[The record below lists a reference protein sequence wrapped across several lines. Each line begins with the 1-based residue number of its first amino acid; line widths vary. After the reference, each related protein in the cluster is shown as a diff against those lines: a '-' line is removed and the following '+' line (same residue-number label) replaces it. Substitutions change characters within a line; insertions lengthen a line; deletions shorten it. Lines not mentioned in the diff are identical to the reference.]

1 MSLELVIIVI
11 ATCLLLQAFFAG
23 FEIALVSCDKIKM
36 KSLAE
41 GGSTRAKL
49 VLKSFLE
56 IERFISTSL
65 VGINLSLITS
75 TVILTF
81 YIQDTY
87 GKGKEFYVVLILSP
101 LIVIFGQVVPKAVF
115 QKRASTMVLWSIY
128 PLWVASKIFSPILF
142 QINLFIKGLF
152 KLLGSTENPF
162 ITREELLHAIEGDE
176 TIRQGG
182 YREKIIKRIFRFSET
197 RVDEIMIPL
206 IQVCAL
212 NEDTQTK
219 DAVKIIKETGHSRIP
234 IYHERV
240 DNITGML
247 HAFDL
252 LGAKPDDPIRD
263 FSLTPF
269 YVPETKSVDELLD
282 EMKEKSAGMAVVVDE
297 YGGAVGVIALEDIL
311 EEVVG
316 EIEDEHEMDDEPQIT
331 LAADGSILA
340 DGRADIESFESRFG
354 KFLSDEDREDID
366 TLGGLVFSIAGRVP
380 SRGEVL
386 SHESGLVFEVLDAD
400 PRRVS
405 RLRIRNIP
413 KEATE

>member
-1 MSLELVIIVI
+1 MSLELVVIVI

-23 FEIALVSCDKIKM
+23 SEMALVSCDKIKM

-41 GGSTRAKL
+41 GGSARAKL
-49 VLKSFLE
+49 VLKSFVE
-56 IERFISTSL
+56 IERFISTTL

-87 GKGKEFYVVLILSP
+87 GIGKELYVVLILSP
-101 LIVIFGQVVPKAVF
+101 LIIIFGQVVPKAVF

-128 PLWVASKIFSPILF
+128 PLWIVSKIFSPILF
-142 QINLFIKGLF
+142 QINLFTKGLL

-176 TIRQGG
+176 TIRKGG
-182 YREKIIKRIFRFSET
+182 HREKIIKRIFRFSET

-212 NEDTQTK
+212 NEDTQVK
-219 DAVKIIKETGHSRIP
+219 EAVNIIKETGHSRIP

-240 DNITGML
+240 DNITGIL

-252 LGAKPDDPIRD
+252 FGAKPDDSIKN
-263 FSLTPF
+263 FSRTPF
-269 YVPETKSVDELLD
+269 YVPEAKPVDELLE
-282 EMKEKSAGMAVVVDE
+282 EMKKGSAGMAVVVDE
-297 YGGAVGVIALEDIL
+297 YGGAVGVITLEDII

-316 EIEDEHEMDDEPQIT
+316 EIEDEYDKGIK
-331 LAADGSILA
+331 LW
-340 DGRADIESFESRFG
+340 
-354 KFLSDEDREDID
+354 
-366 TLGGLVFSIAGRVP
+366 
-380 SRGEVL
+380 
-386 SHESGLVFEVLDAD
+386 
-400 PRRVS
+400 RRVS
-405 RLRIRNIP
+405 EGEYLINTKIEIEKVNEELGLGIPEGEYDTLSGFLLSEVGSIP
-413 KEATE
+413 KVGEEIPYKNHTFIVTKASLRSVEEVKLILGM